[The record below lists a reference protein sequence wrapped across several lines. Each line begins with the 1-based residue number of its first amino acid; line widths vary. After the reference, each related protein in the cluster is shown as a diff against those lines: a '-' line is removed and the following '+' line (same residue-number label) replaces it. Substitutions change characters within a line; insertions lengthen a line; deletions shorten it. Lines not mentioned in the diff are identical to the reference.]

1 MAAIV
6 LHDYATLGRALRDA
20 RRRLRLSQ
28 TEVAARS
35 GVRQATVSNIE
46 QGVTRATFATVL
58 RVMSAVELE
67 LVIQS
72 RRTPPASPWK

>member
-6 LHDYATLGRALRDA
+6 LHDHATLGRALRDA
-20 RRRLRLSQ
+20 RRRLQLSQ
-28 TEVAARS
+28 SEVAARS
-35 GVRQATVSNIE
+35 GVRQATISNIE

-67 LVIQS
+67 LIIKS

>member
-20 RRRLRLSQ
+20 RRRLQLSQ

-67 LVIQS
+67 LVIQP